1 MGSIAN
7 HFLYMTESSV
17 LFLQKGNPAIPT
29 AFVEGIF
36 SSSGER
42 FGIFVEN

>member
-17 LFLQKGNPAIPT
+17 LFLQKGNPAIST